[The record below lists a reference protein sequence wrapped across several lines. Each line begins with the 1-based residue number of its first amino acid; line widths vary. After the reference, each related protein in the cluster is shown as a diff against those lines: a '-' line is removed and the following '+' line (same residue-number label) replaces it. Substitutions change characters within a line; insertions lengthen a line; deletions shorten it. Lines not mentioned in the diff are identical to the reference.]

1 MNFMRRRALF
11 LGIALVATTVLAQEG
26 HPLSGTWSGDWGPS
40 AAQRNHLTL
49 VLNWTGDKVEGVMN
63 PGPDSTPLNVFVDYQ
78 NWTVRIDADA
88 KDAAGKA
95 VRVEAEG
102 KLEEMGAPKRRLVGT
117 WRQGAQTGNFKVTR
131 QP

>member
-1 MNFMRRRALF
+1 MRRRALF
-11 LGIALVATTVLAQEG
+11 LGITLVATTVLAQEG

-63 PGPDSTPLNVFVDYQ
+63 PGPDSAPLNVFVDYQ
-78 NWTVRIDADA
+78 NWTVRIDAEA
-88 KDAAGKA
+88 KDAAGKPI
-95 VRVEAEG
+95 RVEAEG
-102 KLEEMGAPKRRLVGT
+102 KLEEMGIPRRRLVGS
-117 WRQGAQTGNFKVTR
+117 WRQGSQTGNFKVTR